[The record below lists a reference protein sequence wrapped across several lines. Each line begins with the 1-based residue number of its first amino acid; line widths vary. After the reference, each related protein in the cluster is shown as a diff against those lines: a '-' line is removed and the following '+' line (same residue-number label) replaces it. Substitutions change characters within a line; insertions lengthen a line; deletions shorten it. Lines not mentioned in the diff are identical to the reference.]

1 MNDDRKPWL
10 IVLLP
15 LMLGLA
21 LAAGF
26 LAGARFGTPR
36 VVNTGLFSFHRDRPI
51 DKLDQVIELID
62 RNYVDSVREGEL
74 VDQVLQDM
82 LQKLDPHSYY
92 ISAAELNAVQEPLK
106 GSFMGIGVE
115 FSIQHD
121 TIVVITP
128 VEGGPSDKLGI
139 RAGDR
144 ILSADGKSLAG
155 VHVTNDEVMKALRGD
170 KGTKFTVAILRHNA
184 KTFDVVI

>member
-62 RNYVDSVREGEL
+62 RN
-74 VDQVLQDM
+74 
-82 LQKLDPHSYY
+82 
-92 ISAAELNAVQEPLK
+92 
-106 GSFMGIGVE
+106 
-115 FSIQHD
+115 
-121 TIVVITP
+121 
-128 VEGGPSDKLGI
+128 
-139 RAGDR
+139 
-144 ILSADGKSLAG
+144 
-155 VHVTNDEVMKALRGD
+155 
-170 KGTKFTVAILRHNA
+170 
-184 KTFDVVI
+184 